1 MMDYDHRVIEQ
12 WMAANGWTLDRE
24 NVVLPWAGPEPA
36 ANGWFRH
43 NPHGPNS
50 YEQVPIRR
58 TLGDYQRR
66 LEQLVETLHHIHGIP
81 CKTAAEQAYERMQRP
96 VEGAVPTNDERMQSI
111 RERAATWRQMGD
123 GGDGPIAIALYLLEQ
138 LNAHRAVIAAEN
150 AKLTTT
156 IDLLRAKANELRR
169 SGDDDNLCASCDI
182 AAEHFSAR
190 LLRVNGEVVR

>member
-1 MMDYDHRVIEQ
+1 
-12 WMAANGWTLDRE
+12 
-24 NVVLPWAGPEPA
+24 
-36 ANGWFRH
+36 
-43 NPHGPNS
+43 
-50 YEQVPIRR
+50 
-58 TLGDYQRR
+58 
-66 LEQLVETLHHIHGIP
+66 
-81 CKTAAEQAYERMQRP
+81 
-96 VEGAVPTNDERMQSI
+96 
-111 RERAATWRQMGD
+111 MGD